1 MVLNVASPTQ
11 APDTA
16 PLRSLRIRITLQC
29 QGGSSSRLNYS
40 EPAAQSLNAVQTK
53 WANGNE
59 GCEQF
64 LTESSDMG
72 TDVIRASNSARA
84 SSPLQNPV
92 AGALG

>member
-1 MVLNVASPTQ
+1 MVLNSSSLTRAS
-11 APDTA
+11 DTD
-16 PLRSLRIRITLQC
+16 PLCCLRVRITLQC
-29 QGGSSSRLNYS
+29 QGGSSSRWNDS
-40 EPAAQSLNAVQTK
+40 ERAVQSVNAVQTK

-84 SSPLQNPV
+84 SSPLQAPV
-92 AGALG
+92 ACALG

>member
-1 MVLNVASPTQ
+1 M
-11 APDTA
+11 
-16 PLRSLRIRITLQC
+16 
-29 QGGSSSRLNYS
+29 
-40 EPAAQSLNAVQTK
+40 QSLSAVQTK

-72 TDVIRASNSARA
+72 TAVIRAPDSAGA

-92 AGALG
+92 ACALG